1 MVRKPGSLLRLLRYL
16 RPYVFYIVGAML
28 MALLGAGLNLLLPW
42 HLRDTIDR
50 VLIEKNF
57 RLLMFI
63 SLGIILIFFVKGIT
77 SYAQN
82 YWISLAGFRAIT
94 KLRSELYQHLHSLS
108 AAFFQETQPGEV
120 ISRMTNDITILQNLF
135 SSVFVNILMDF
146 LIFAGS
152 VVFLFFIHWKLA
164 ALALVVFPLVGTS
177 VDYLGKKIKS
187 FSHLLQN
194 KAAILTSLIE
204 RTVTGMKIIQSYVS
218 GHYEVERFERE
229 NEVNFYLAMQQAKAK
244 AIFTPLVELVT
255 SCGIM
260 VVVWYGGSEVI
271 RGHLTPGGL
280 VAFLGYL
287 VIAASPLSRFSS
299 GLQTL
304 QQSLASA
311 ERIFEFLDL
320 PSPVRESKEALELSS
335 VRKGL
340 TFRNVSFAYRGEAVL
355 RNFNL
360 EIRMGEKVGIVGP
373 SGAGKTT
380 LINLLLRFYDPD
392 EGSVEIDGI
401 DIRRLKLASL
411 RYLIGVVLQDAL
423 VLGGTVRENILYG
436 NLEASS
442 EKVYDASSRAHAHE
456 FIMNLEKG
464 YDTDVG
470 EGGSR
475 LSGGQKQRIAIARA
489 LLKDP
494 PIMVFDEATSNLDP
508 ESERSILHTI
518 SQIGRDKIVI
528 IVAHSLRMVRNLD
541 RIILLQDGEV
551 KGEGTHEELIRSN
564 SCYRELFQEEDAAIH
579 SFREAR

>member
-1 MVRKPGSLLRLLRYL
+1 MVKRSGSLWRLLRYL
-16 RPYVFYIVGAML
+16 RPYGWYIMGALL
-28 MALLGAGLNLLLPW
+28 MALFGAGLNLLLPW
-42 HLRDTIDR
+42 LLRDTIDR
-50 VLIEKNF
+50 VLIQKDL

-63 SLGIILIFFVKGIT
+63 SLGIIGIFFVKGIT

-82 YWISLAGFRAIT
+82 FWISLAGFRAIT
-94 KLRSELYQHLHSLS
+94 KLRSDLYQHLHSLS

-135 SSVFVNILMDF
+135 SSVFVNIIMDF

-152 VVFLFFIHWKLA
+152 VVFLFFIHWRLA
-164 ALALVVFPLVGTS
+164 ALSLLVFPLVGTS

-194 KAAILTSLIE
+194 KAALLTSLVE
-204 RTVTGMKIIQSYVS
+204 RAVTGMKIIQSYVS

-260 VVVWYGGSEVI
+260 VVIWYGGREVVY
-271 RGHLTPGGL
+271 GNLTPGGL
-280 VAFLGYL
+280 IAFLGYL
-287 VIAASPLSRFSS
+287 VIASSPLSRFSS
-299 GLQTL
+299 GIQTL

-311 ERIFEFLDL
+311 ERIFEFLDV
-320 PSPVRESKEALELSS
+320 PSPIQEEKEAVEISS
-335 VRKGL
+335 IKDGVV
-340 TFRNVSFAYRGEAVL
+340 FRNVSFAYRGEAIL
-355 RNFNL
+355 RHFNL
-360 EIRMGEKVGIVGP
+360 KIRLGEKVGIVGP

-392 EGSVEIDGI
+392 EGSIEIDGV
-401 DIRRLKLASL
+401 DIRRFKLSAL
-411 RYLIGVVLQDAL
+411 RNLIGVVLQDAL

-436 NLEASS
+436 DLEASS
-442 EKVYDASSRAHAHE
+442 EEVYTASCRAHAHE
-456 FIMNLEKG
+456 FIVNLENG

-508 ESERSILHTI
+508 ESERYILNTI
-518 SQIGRDKIVI
+518 SQIEGDKIVI
-528 IVAHSLRMVRNLD
+528 IIAHSLRMVRNLD

-551 KGEGTHEELIRSN
+551 KGEGTHEELMRSN
-564 SCYRELFQEEDAAIH
+564 PWYRELFQEEDLGVN